1 MKKKLI
7 IEIRK
12 HNQGQFETLK
22 IDLRENLKEYIGN
35 KNDPLIPKFF
45 VTIFISNKSNNG
57 TNK

>member
-22 IDLRENLKEYIGN
+22 IDLQENLKAYIKSGM
-35 KNDPLIPKFF
+35 KLIFKEKLGRKERR
-45 VTIFISNKSNNG
+45 II
-57 TNK
+57 

>member
-22 IDLRENLKEYIGN
+22 IDIRENLKGIYKIGN
-35 KNDPLIPKFF
+35 EINI
-45 VTIFISNKSNNG
+45 
-57 TNK
+57 

>member
-22 IDLRENLKEYIGN
+22 IDIRENLKRYI
-35 KNDPLIPKFF
+35 KSEMKLIFKEKLGRKERR
-45 VTIFISNKSNNG
+45 II
-57 TNK
+57 

>member
-22 IDLRENLKEYIGN
+22 IDIRENLKEYIKSGMR
-35 KNDPLIPKFF
+35 LIFKEKLGRKERR
-45 VTIFISNKSNNG
+45 IL
-57 TNK
+57 